1 MIYIQKGNITALNE
15 LYHRYNHRLLQYF
28 YKMFGGN
35 KEKAQ
40 DFLQE
45 IFLRIIE
52 KSTLFNNGKKFS
64 NWIFT
69 IAHNMCKNEYRRQEV
84 RRNTYIQN
92 SNNDVQNPENIIEQK
107 IDHKIIKKVVLNE
120 LNQMDVL
127 HRTSFVLKFQ
137 ENLTIKEISN
147 ILECAEGTVKSRL
160 FYTIQKLSNR
170 LKSYNPYKDE
180 V

>member
-1 MIYIQKGNITALNE
+1 
-15 LYHRYNHRLLQYF
+15 
-28 YKMFGGN
+28 
-35 KEKAQ
+35 
-40 DFLQE
+40 
-45 IFLRIIE
+45 
-52 KSTLFNNGKKFS
+52 
-64 NWIFT
+64 
-69 IAHNMCKNEYRRQEV
+69 MCKNEYRRQEV